1 MRSVSGAIFIYKY
14 VPVCNLSSVKVVD
27 VYGVVVGARSENV
40 GVGIRPPRDGSD
52 YRTVTVF
59 VGDASRERPSARVER

>member
-1 MRSVSGAIFIYKY
+1 MLFLIYKY
-14 VPVCNLSSVKVVD
+14 THVIHLSSIKVVD

-52 YRTVTVF
+52 Y
-59 VGDASRERPSARVER
+59 